1 MHAYAISMH
10 TLATAIVGASGYSGL
25 ELTRILARHPHV
37 RLTGLLS
44 DRWAGEK
51 AGARLSLDGPAAA
64 MSYCPLAGAEAV
76 DAELAFLATP
86 AEASAELVP
95 RLLARGVQVID
106 LSGAFRLRDASLYPT
121 WYGFAHP
128 APALLAEARYGLP
141 ELGREG
147 LRGARLVCNAGC
159 YASAIA
165 LAVAPFLR
173 AGVASPD
180 GIAVTALSGVSGAGR
195 KASEDF
201 SFVEVAE
208 DLRAY
213 RLGKHQHVP
222 EIEQTVARF
231 AGSCGALAFAPVLV
245 PIRRGIL
252 ATSFLRLR
260 EGVAAADL
268 QAALEA
274 AYRDEPFVRVRAA
287 DKVTV
292 KDVAHTNRCLVGVA
306 HDARAG
312 LAVVTS
318 AIDNLVKGAAGS
330 AVQAMNAVAGFPEA
344 AGLDLLGG

>member
-1 MHAYAISMH
+1 MQ

-37 RLTGLLS
+37 RLTALLS

-51 AGARLSLDGPAAA
+51 AGARLSLGGSPVASLA
-64 MSYCPLAGAEAV
+64 YGPLARAAEL
-76 DAELAFLATP
+76 DAELVFLATP
-86 AEASAELVP
+86 AEASADLAQK
-95 RLLARGVQVID
+95 LLARGQRVVD
-106 LSGAFRLRDASLYPT
+106 LSGAFRLKDPSLYPT
-121 WYGFAHP
+121 WYGFTHP
-128 APALLAEARYGLP
+128 APALLEEARYGLP

-147 LRGARLVCNAGC
+147 LKGAKLVSNAGC

-173 AGVASPD
+173 AQVASSD

-195 KASEDF
+195 KASEDY
-201 SFVEVAE
+201 SFVEVSE

-231 AGSCGALAFAPVLV
+231 AGRCGPISFAPVLV

-252 ATSFLRLR
+252 ATVFLRVV
-260 EGVAAADL
+260 EKVSQKDL
-268 QAALEA
+268 ASALER
-274 AYRDEPFVRVRAA
+274 AYASEPFVEIRAA

-292 KDVAHTNRCLVGVA
+292 KDVAHTNRCLIGA
-306 HDARAG
+306 TLDARTG
-312 LAVVTS
+312 IAVVTS

-330 AVQAMNAVAGFPEA
+330 AVQAMNAAAGFPETT
-344 AGLDLLGG
+344 GLDLLGG